1 MKTSIGFTILFAAA
15 SLAFAQPADPVIG
28 RELNA
33 EGKSKEVQEARVKR
47 NALNFANRA
56 TVLAFYDRSGKRVG
70 TLGERAIYFWTVFS
84 PDRSRI
90 AVIKEDQE
98 NESSDLFVIDAATGA
113 TSRITTSART
123 EFVRSPVWS
132 PDSKRIAYATV
143 RTGQEGFYARAA
155 NGEGPEELLYKPSGA
170 FLQLSDWSADGRFLT
185 Y

>member
-1 MKTSIGFTILFAAA
+1 MKKSIRFAILFVSA
-15 SLAFAQPADPVIG
+15 SLAFAQPAAPVVG

-33 EGKSKEVQEARVKR
+33 EARSKEAEEARAKR

-70 TLGERAIYFWTVFS
+70 VIGERAIYYWTVFS

-90 AVIKEDQE
+90 AVIKEDQV
-98 NESSDLFVIDAATGA
+98 NESSDLFVMDAASGA
-113 TSRITTSART
+113 TTRITNSARP

-143 RTGQEGFYARAA
+143 RTGQEGFYVRAA
-155 NGEGPEELLYKPSGA
+155 NGEGAEELLYKPSG
-170 FLQLSDWSADGRFLT
+170 
-185 Y
+185 